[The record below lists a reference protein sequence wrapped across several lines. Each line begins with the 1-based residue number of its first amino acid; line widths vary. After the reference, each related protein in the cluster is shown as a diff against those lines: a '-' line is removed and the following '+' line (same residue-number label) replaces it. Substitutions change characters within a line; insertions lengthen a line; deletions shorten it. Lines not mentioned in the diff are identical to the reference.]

1 MTDYYN
7 FPGFNCHLL
16 NECKIKQ
23 YVDRM
28 QKKYVLM
35 ESYPFTFK
43 KLLTFVTKSKR
54 IIAPL
59 PT

>member
-28 QKKYVLM
+28 QKKYV
-35 ESYPFTFK
+35 S
-43 KLLTFVTKSKR
+43 
-54 IIAPL
+54 
-59 PT
+59 